1 MKSLFGTDGIRGIT
15 NQYPM
20 TPWIA
25 LKVGI
30 ALGKLLKGGRVI
42 IGKDTRLSGYIFEYA
57 ISSGLCSTGL
67 DVYLVGPFPT
77 PGIAFLVPDM
87 RVEAGIVVSASHN
100 PFYYN
105 GIKIFGKDGYKI
117 SDEVEDE
124 IENFIKNGG
133 EDPSILANPRN
144 TGKAYRLKESAGR
157 YIEFLKNTL
166 PKGTRLKGI
175 KIVIDCANGA
185 TYRIAQM
192 LFDELGAEVITINAE
207 PDGLNINEGCGAT
220 DPTSLK
226 EAVLKY
232 GADAGFAFDG
242 DGDRCIAV
250 DEKGRILNGDDIL
263 AICGDF
269 LLKKGKIEKRGVV
282 VTHASTI
289 GIEKFFHKRGCQV
302 IRTDIGDRY
311 VVEAMLKNG
320 FQIGGE
326 KSGHTVFLN
335 YSTTGDGLLTS
346 LQVLNVMVNEDKPLS
361 ILSSSFE
368 KPCEFSIDIPVKT
381 KIPLEKIEGYE
392 KFKREMDSKIKNGRI
407 YIRYSGTEQKLRVLA
422 EGYDE
427 ENVEMVGKE
436 IKEFFLKNLDIQ
448 EE

>member
-15 NQYPM
+15 NQHPM
-20 TPWIA
+20 TPWVT
-25 LKVGI
+25 LKVGM
-30 ALGKLLKGGRVI
+30 AMGKLLKSGRVI

-57 ISSGLCSTGL
+57 LSSGLCATGL

-77 PGIAFLVPDM
+77 PGIAFLVPAM

-117 SDEVEDE
+117 SDETEQE
-124 IENFIKNGG
+124 IENFIKSGG
-133 EDPSILANPRN
+133 EDVSILATPRN
-144 TGKAYRLKESAGR
+144 TGKAFRLKEAAGR

-166 PKGTRLKGI
+166 PKGVRLKGI
-175 KIVIDCANGA
+175 KVVIDCANGA
-185 TYRIAQM
+185 TYRIAPM
-192 LFDELGAEVITINAE
+192 LFDELGAEVVVINAE

-220 DPTSLK
+220 EPSSLR

-232 GADAGFAFDG
+232 GADVGFAFDG
-242 DGDRCIAV
+242 DGDRCIAT
-250 DEKGRILNGDDIL
+250 DEKGKILNGDDIL

-269 LLKKGKIEKRGVV
+269 LLKRKLIEKRGVV

-289 GIEKFFHKRGCQV
+289 GIERFFNERGCEV
-302 IRTDIGDRY
+302 VRTEIGDRY
-311 VVEAMLKNG
+311 VVEAMLKHG
-320 FQIGGE
+320 FQLGGE

-335 YSTTGDGLLTS
+335 YSTTGDGLITS
-346 LQVLNVMVNEDKPLS
+346 LQVLNAMINEGAPLS
-361 ILSSSFE
+361 VLSSIFE
-368 KPCEFSIDIPVKT
+368 KPYEFSIDIPVRT
-381 KIPLEKIEGYE
+381 KIPLEKIKGYDR
-392 KFKREMDSKIKNGRI
+392 FKKEMDSKLNSGRI
-407 YIRYSGTEQKLRVLA
+407 HIRYSGTEPKLRILV

-427 ENVEMVGKE
+427 ENVNSVGKE
-436 IKEFFLKNLDIQ
+436 IREFFLKNLDLA